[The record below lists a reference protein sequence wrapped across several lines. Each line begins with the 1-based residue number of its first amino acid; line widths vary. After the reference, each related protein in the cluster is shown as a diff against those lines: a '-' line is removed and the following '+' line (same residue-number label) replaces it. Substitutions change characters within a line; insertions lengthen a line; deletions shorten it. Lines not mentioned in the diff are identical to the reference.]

1 LWTSS
6 SAIVALQDLLERH
19 RAAFVIRV
27 NVEHAKAAAL
37 SSPFFLMDEAQ
48 GDATHL
54 LQECDAII
62 GDYSSVAIDALLF
75 DRPLALW
82 CEDIERYTSQ
92 RPLPYFDFRQV
103 FGWGLKASL
112 PELRSWIADRLQSR
126 PLPQSELDGLA
137 RAPVSPS
144 CPRRRWRAGARG
156 GSREIG
162 APPVL
167 GECASRLV
175 ATGHRNDDIGGA
187 RHADLGR

>member
-1 LWTSS
+1 
-6 SAIVALQDLLERH
+6 
-19 RAAFVIRV
+19 V

-54 LQECDAII
+54 LQECDAVV
-62 GDYSSVAIDALLF
+62 GDYSSVVIDALLF

-137 RAPVSPS
+137 RA
-144 CPRRRWRAGARG
+144 RALFHLHARG
-156 GSREIG
+156 GAGER
-162 APPVL
+162 VL
-167 GECASRLV
+167 AAVRARL
-175 ATGHRNDDIGGA
+175 A
-187 RHADLGR
+187 RRPSLVNARRG